1 MSQRREQVVDEF
13 GALYLQI
20 GPLKKRH
27 EQLRE
32 EILGWV
38 AKEAADAE
46 VAFAGKTHVV
56 TVSARASERLVLV
69 KKLYKLIGLKRLLE
83 ICQVTLKKVENL
95 PPEER
100 EQVVE
105 LRKHE
110 GPRQVTA
117 TPRFVAGSG

>member
-1 MSQRREQVVDEF
+1 MQEAVDEF
-13 GALYLQI
+13 GALYLQL

-38 AKEAADAE
+38 AHEAADAE
-46 VAFAGKTHVV
+46 VSFAGKTHVV

-69 KKLYKLIGLKRLLE
+69 KRLYKLIGLKRLLE
-83 ICQVTLKKVENL
+83 ICQVTLKKVDHL
-95 PPEER
+95 PAEQQK
-100 EQVVE
+100 QVVE

-117 TPRFVAGSG
+117 TPRFVPEAKGK